1 MKNKKE
7 SLNQMN
13 EKQFTPQEKKLFLI
27 NEVDTLIFRVKTI
40 NQLFGDTLC
49 NNDELIERNTFEKLI
64 LLYNLIDEKLEE
76 AYNKIEEV
84 IKELDL

>member
-1 MKNKKE
+1 
-7 SLNQMN
+7 MN
-13 EKQFTPQEKKLFLI
+13 EKQFTPEEKKLFLI

-49 NNDELIERNTFEKLI
+49 NNDDLIENNTFEKLI

-76 AYNKIEEV
+76 AFNKIEEV
-84 IKELDL
+84 IKEM

>member
-40 NQLFGDTLC
+40 NQLLGDTLC
-49 NNDELIERNTFEKLI
+49 NNDDLIEINTFEKLI

>member
-1 MKNKKE
+1 
-7 SLNQMN
+7 MN

>member
-40 NQLFGDTLC
+40 NQLLGDTLC
-49 NNDELIERNTFEKLI
+49 NNDDLIERNTFEKLI